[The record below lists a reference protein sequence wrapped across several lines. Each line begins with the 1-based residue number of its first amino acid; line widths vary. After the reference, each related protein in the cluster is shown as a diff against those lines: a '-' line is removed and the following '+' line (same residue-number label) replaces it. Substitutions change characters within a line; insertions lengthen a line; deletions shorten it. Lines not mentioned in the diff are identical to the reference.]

1 MRQHGHASVDAR
13 DPRAWAVCDR
23 CGFLYNHSALQWQW
37 QWVGPR
43 LQNLRLLVCQS
54 CLDTPQ
60 EQLRTV
66 ILPPDPEP
74 IQNARPEDYINADN
88 PMSGIGVS
96 ANWLLPQ
103 YGSVFG
109 NLSAGGGLN
118 AAVDGN
124 VTKPSAICASN
135 TISNSSF
142 NNYVGI
148 NWQGSVT
155 NLAMPSDLYPPIV
168 KHSLLGFT
176 ITAPLDRGFL
186 GSAATDYVVQ
196 GTDTPASWATWTTI
210 SSGTTAGTNGET
222 ISSTAPANG
231 LYSYHRVAFLGDQIN
246 YVAVAQIQLDVAQV
260 GEPE

>member
-1 MRQHGHASVDAR
+1 VRQHGHASVDAH
-13 DPRAWAVCDR
+13 DPRAWGVCDR
-23 CGFLYNHSALQWQW
+23 CGFVYNHSELQWQW

-43 LQNLRLLVCQS
+43 LQNLRRLVCQT

-60 EQLRTV
+60 EQLRTIV
-66 ILPPDPEP
+66 LPPDPEP
-74 IQNARPEDYINADN
+74 IQNARPEDYVSHDN

-96 ANWLLPQ
+96 ANWALPQ

-109 NLSAGGGLN
+109 NLTAGGGLN

-124 VTKPSAICASN
+124 VNKPSATCASN

-142 NNYVGI
+142 DNYVGI

-155 NLAMPSDLYPPIV
+155 NLAMPSSLYPPII

-176 ITAPLDRGFL
+176 LTAPLDRGFL
-186 GSAATDYVVQ
+186 GSAATEYVVQ
-196 GTDTPASWATWTTI
+196 GADVPSVWATWTTI

-222 ISSTAPANG
+222 ITSTAAANG
-231 LYSYHRVAFLGDQIN
+231 LYPYHRVAFLGDQLN
-246 YVAVAQIQLDVAQV
+246 YVAVAQISLDVAQI